1 MLFISGY
8 YYSKFELSRDIR
20 GGVKWALSK
29 NSRKEVDSRGCYTHM
44 RVMLVNDETWA
55 AIGRLLLVKHT
66 PSPLAAFP
74 DVIVMLF
81 TLAR

>member
-1 MLFISGY
+1 
-8 YYSKFELSRDIR
+8 
-20 GGVKWALSK
+20 
-29 NSRKEVDSRGCYTHM
+29 M

-66 PSPLAAFP
+66 PSSLAAFP